1 MDSKCYEALQT
12 AGNFLV
18 KNNCF
23 LSLFTFMYMAR
34 LFLVL
39 IRTTLFQRCD
49 SLGLYKVSVIS
60 QKFSSSI
67 AEISSPAWSEHD
79 VSISPICCPPQGL
92 TLTLQK
98 IKRRDKIPA
107 SQLSRAN
114 LVWSFWFSPFS
125 RICHYFEFY
134 PIFQQFQKV
143 SHTCSA
149 KLLLWNSVCNVTCL
163 REMLIF
169 HRTKNQKN
177 RKTFSHDLGLLQ
189 K

>member
-1 MDSKCYEALQT
+1 MGHCRLLAICLWKQLFS
-12 AGNFLV
+12 
-18 KNNCF
+18 F
-23 LSLFTFMYMAR
+23 LSCFTFMHMAR

-39 IRTTLFQRCD
+39 IRTTHSLLRWCD
-49 SLGLYKVSVIS
+49 SLGLYKVTVIS

-79 VSISPICCPPQGL
+79 ASISPTSCPPQGL

-98 IKRRDKIPA
+98 IKRRDNVPA
-107 SQLSRAN
+107 SQLSRVN
-114 LVWSFWFSPFS
+114 LVWSFWFCPFS

-143 SHTCSA
+143 SHTCHA
-149 KLLLWNSVCNVTCL
+149 KLLLWNSVYNVTCL

-169 HRTKNQKN
+169 HRTKNLEK
-177 RKTFSHDLGLLQ
+177 
-189 K
+189 